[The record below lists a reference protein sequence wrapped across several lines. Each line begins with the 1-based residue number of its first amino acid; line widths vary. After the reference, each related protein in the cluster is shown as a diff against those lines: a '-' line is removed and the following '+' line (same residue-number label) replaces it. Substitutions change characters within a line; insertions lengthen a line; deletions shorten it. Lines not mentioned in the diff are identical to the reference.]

1 MTGNLFLADLA
12 DENRMAARL
21 SAGGL
26 GGQAARSKARLFDRC
41 AAALAACGAVKG
53 AAAHAF
59 FVPGRIE
66 VLGKHTDYA
75 GGRSLIAAA
84 EQGICLV
91 AAARED
97 ATVRAAALDMQAPSQ
112 SEPSRGGSPDPPRER
127 RGDTLDDAVSA
138 AGTETRRA
146 KLRCGSGHLSF
157 VEFAISPDLMP
168 APGHWS
174 NYLQTV
180 ARRMA
185 RNFPGSLRGA
195 DIAFAGDLPVAAG
208 MSSSSAVMV
217 ACFLAL
223 AAVNRL
229 REREEFHANI
239 ATAEDLAEYL
249 GTVENGETFRGL
261 AGDRGVG
268 TFGGSEDHTAMLCSQ
283 AAALALY
290 AYCPTRLE
298 RRLPMPAGYVF
309 AIASSGIAAEKTGDA
324 MEKYNRASRLASGVA
339 QVWRGATGRS
349 DPHIAAALASTDLA
363 VSAERVRAAIAN
375 IAEKGSGAVSV
386 KAPDPLPFTR
396 RELLSR
402 FEHFFSENEEI
413 VPSAADALAA
423 GDLPALGRLVDIS
436 QKLAEG
442 YLGNQVPE
450 TVFLAR
456 AARELGAAAATAF
469 GAGFGGSVWAL
480 VRCDEAERFLVDW
493 SAQYR
498 GAFPLPAA
506 CASFFLSGAGPA
518 AIELA

>member
-1 MTGNLFLADLA
+1 VNGNFECLADA
-12 DENRMAARL
+12 SVVRARL
-21 SAGGL
+21 E
-26 GGQAARSKARLFDRC
+26 
-41 AAALAACGAVKG
+41 ACGLST
-53 AAAHAF
+53 AAAHAKAALIARCAGTLAAGGAAKDAVGRAF

-91 AAARED
+91 AVPRED
-97 ATVRAAALDMQAPSQ
+97 ATIRATALDLAA
-112 SEPSRGGSPDPPRER
+112 EGSGALSVEAPDPFCV
-127 RGDTLDDAVSA
+127 DAATV
-138 AGTETRRA
+138 G
-146 KLRCGSGHLSF
+146 F
-157 VEFAISPDLMP
+157 PFSPDLSP
-168 APGHWS
+168 TAGHWS

-185 RNFPGSLRGA
+185 KNFFGSLCGA
-195 DIAFAGDLPVAAG
+195 DIAFAGDLPIAAG

-229 REREEFHANI
+229 HEREEFHGNI
-239 ATAEDLAEYL
+239 VTAEDLAEYL
-249 GTVENGETFRGL
+249 GTVENGQTFRGL
-261 AGDRGVG
+261 AGDKGVG

-283 AAALALY
+283 AGMLSQY

-324 MEKYNRASRLASGVA
+324 MEKYNRASRLASDVA
-339 QVWRGATGRS
+339 HVWCEATGRS
-349 DPHIAAALASTDLA
+349 DPHMAAALASADLA
-363 VSAERVRAAIAN
+363 ASAERMRAALQAKG
-375 IAEKGSGAVSV
+375 AVPFSRCCEKGTVPFAASEKGTAPVSQQPETGA
-386 KAPDPLPFTR
+386 APFS
-396 RELLSR
+396 LLAR
-402 FEHFFSENEEI
+402 FEHFFNESEEI
-413 VPSAADALAA
+413 VPSAGDALAA
-423 GDLPALGRLVDIS
+423 GDLPALGRLVDLS

-442 YLGNQVPE
+442 FLGNQVPE

-456 AARELGAAAATAF
+456 AARELGAAAASSF

-480 VRCDEAERFLVDW
+480 VRCDEAERFLADW
-493 SAQYR
+493 AARYR

-506 CASFFLSGAGPA
+506 RAAFFLSGAGPA
-518 AIELA
+518 AAELGI